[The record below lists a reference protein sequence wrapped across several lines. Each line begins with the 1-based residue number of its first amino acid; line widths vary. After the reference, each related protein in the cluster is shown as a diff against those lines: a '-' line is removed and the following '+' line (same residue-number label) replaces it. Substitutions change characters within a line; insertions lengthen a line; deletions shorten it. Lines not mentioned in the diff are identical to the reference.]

1 MQSSSAATLACNQGA
16 DEVAE
21 SWKSIEADGCTWQ
34 VRSVVNPDMVSG
46 RQEVLEFQPQ
56 DGNRPPRRIVVDEG
70 ALHDMDEASLRAAYV
85 QARPIGG
92 DHYGR
97 PGKRMSDAG

>member
-1 MQSSSAATLACNQGA
+1 MPG
-16 DEVAE
+16 
-21 SWKSIEADGCTWQ
+21 SWKSLEADGCTWQ
-34 VRSVVNPDMVSG
+34 VRSVVNPDVTTG

-70 ALHDMDEASLRAAYV
+70 ALNSMDDASLRAAYL